1 MTKRMVL
8 LAATVL
14 LLPCLAMASTVTFS
28 TSGTFSSPSLFPISF
43 TGVTNESTLGGNVSF
58 GTFSVGSCAGT
69 CTGHETFTLT
79 IDQTAPKV
87 GSGNIDVT
95 LKGSVVGSSSHIQL
109 TFKTATVQVGGT
121 TYNIPFHESINFG
134 SNMTTLNGSVVAAE
148 PNAQLLLG
156 LGTLG
161 LMALTLVS
169 RKVIT
174 N

>member
-1 MTKRMVL
+1 MTNRMVL

-28 TSGTFSSPSLFPISF
+28 TTGTFSNPSLFPISF
-43 TGVTNESTLGGNVSF
+43 TGVTNQSTPGGFVSF
-58 GTFSVGSCAGT
+58 GTFSVGTCAGT
-69 CTGHETFTLT
+69 CAGHETFTLT
-79 IDQTAPKV
+79 INQTAPKV

-95 LKGSVVGSSSHIQL
+95 LNGSVVGSSSHIKL
-109 TFKTATVQVGGT
+109 TFKTATVLVGGT
-121 TYNIPFHESINFG
+121 TYSIPFHESITFG
-134 SNMTTLNGSVVAAE
+134 SNATTLNGNVVASE

-161 LMALTLVS
+161 LVGLTLVS
-169 RKVIT
+169 RKGIT